1 MYNAGQPIDSSSPLF
16 PFRPPVTPSDQ
27 QGDNDI
33 VVVDKAQLFLTAEDV
48 RDTTLF
54 GYTYDD
60 LIVTRTRN
68 QLFNRMNRLYGPE
81 DLKYRWY
88 MYANCSTDNP
98 NVTVSWEIS
107 IDPTFMSTDP
117 TKTSSSVDS
126 LRSQSKNMSRRMLKG
141 GDSNVGVADSADSP
155 IIDVLSN
162 ETLEVSLGR
171 TVLPHLMQY
180 NMGMG
185 SKSDE
190 HPSHM
195 TRGAATSDIS
205 SPAWVSATTSI
216 DITHFLQA
224 QGVRSLN
231 PSPLD
236 PDDLSLGPS
245 SFPFQASQVGAKC
258 QNYYSGTDL
267 LPCQCQTKVS
277 WVISEPGAFLD
288 YMGPVPL

>member
-1 MYNAGQPIDSSSPLF
+1 M
-16 PFRPPVTPSDQ
+16 
-27 QGDNDI
+27 
-33 VVVDKAQLFLTAEDV
+33 

-88 MYANCSTDNP
+88 LYANCSTDNP
-98 NVTVSWEIS
+98 NVTLSWQIS
-107 IDPTFMSTDP
+107 IDPTFDSVEP
-117 TKTSSSVDS
+117 NKTLSGVNS
-126 LRSQSKNMSRRMLKG
+126 LKAHSRSMSRRMLKG
-141 GDSNVGVADSADSP
+141 EDNNAEVAESAMLD
-155 IIDVLSN
+155 ILLN
-162 ETLEVSLGR
+162 ETFEVSLGR

-180 NMGMG
+180 NMDMG
-185 SKSDE
+185 SGNDE
-190 HPSHM
+190 HTSARDHV
-195 TRGAATSDIS
+195 TRGSAMAAGDSTSSI
-205 SPAWVSATTSI
+205 WVSASTNV

-236 PDDLSLGPS
+236 PDDLSQGPS
-245 SFPFQASQVGAKC
+245 SFPFHAAQVGARC

-267 LPCQCQTKVS
+267 LPCQCQTTVS
-277 WVISEPGAFLD
+277 WVIAEPGAFFD
-288 YMGPVPL
+288 YTGPVPL

>member
-48 RDTTLF
+48 RDTTLL

-107 IDPTFMSTDP
+107 IDPTFVSTDP

-126 LRSQSKNMSRRMLKG
+126 LM
-141 GDSNVGVADSADSP
+141 
-155 IIDVLSN
+155 
-162 ETLEVSLGR
+162 
-171 TVLPHLMQY
+171 
-180 NMGMG
+180 
-185 SKSDE
+185 
-190 HPSHM
+190 
-195 TRGAATSDIS
+195 
-205 SPAWVSATTSI
+205 
-216 DITHFLQA
+216 
-224 QGVRSLN
+224 
-231 PSPLD
+231 
-236 PDDLSLGPS
+236 
-245 SFPFQASQVGAKC
+245 
-258 QNYYSGTDL
+258 
-267 LPCQCQTKVS
+267 
-277 WVISEPGAFLD
+277 
-288 YMGPVPL
+288 